1 MRFRQRPLPTI
12 KLLSIVAVFALSAA
26 IASRGQ
32 TPSAPSQPQADTPEL
47 NQGLSKA
54 EGTFKSPANRALP
67 TLWIIGDSTV
77 RNGEGDG
84 ANGQWGWGDEIAP
97 YFDAGKI
104 NVVNRALGGRSSRT
118 YYTQN
123 WPATLSL
130 IRAGDFLIMQ
140 FGHNDGGPLDDAAR
154 ARGTLPGTGDETRGI
169 NNPLTHQH
177 ETVHT
182 FGWYEKQMI
191 EQGRERGATVIVCS
205 LIPRKI
211 WVENKIKR
219 DNYADWAADV
229 ARQEHIPFVDLNRI
243 VASQY
248 EQMGPDKIEPLFG
261 DPHTHTTLA
270 GAELN
275 ARSVVE
281 GLKALP
287 DDPLAKYLS
296 PAAGQ
301 LPPLS

>member
-1 MRFRQRPLPTI
+1 MRFRQRPSSTK
-12 KLLSIVAVFALSAA
+12 KLLSIVAVFALGAA
-26 IASRGQ
+26 IASHAQ
-32 TPSAPSQPQADTPEL
+32 KPSAPSQPQADTPEL
-47 NQGLSKA
+47 NQTLSKA
-54 EGTFKSPANRALP
+54 ERAFKSPANTALP

-130 IRAGDFLIMQ
+130 IRAGDILIMQ

-154 ARGTLPGTGDETRGI
+154 ARGTLPGTGDETREI
-169 NNPLTHQH
+169 DNPLTHQH

-191 EQGRERGATVIVCS
+191 EQARQRGATVIVCS

-211 WVENKIKR
+211 WAENKIKR

-229 ARQEHIPFVDLNRI
+229 ARQEHVSFVDLNLI
-243 VASQY
+243 VANQY
-248 EQMGPDKIEPLFG
+248 EQMGPDKVDPLFG

-275 ARSVVE
+275 ARSVVQ

-287 DDPLAKYLS
+287 DDPLAKYMS
-296 PAAGQ
+296 PAAASLSP
-301 LPPLS
+301 LP